1 MGGALEAQAKAGV
14 NCVLVSPDV
23 KNPLIL
29 FVDLDEWYHCRWATG
44 SSSSRWA
51 SVNDCF
57 LDTYHSDK
65 PVGEI
70 LKPTR
75 WMLDCFREHN
85 IKVTFA
91 ILGEVAQWYPEL
103 VKEIAQ
109 EGHAIAC
116 HGMHHQDIARLSRE
130 QFSAELAQAR
140 HILENTSGKRVIGF
154 RAPNL
159 VVTEWLPKVLVEQ
172 AFAYDSS
179 VCPARN
185 PGKFKEHANA
195 PQRPYRVS
203 LNSVCRRGNSGLVEI
218 PVSVFPIIRMPG
230 GNAIMTRILGWPWTS
245 ITLDSALRSGPAC
258 YYMHPYEFNP
268 SQGLHYKHLNERI
281 FLMRTGNFMKR
292 NLKKLLRKYEGR
304 IVTAEYYVAQCF
316 PRRSTT
322 SANEK
327 PGVEEKSQ

>member
-1 MGGALEAQAKAGV
+1 MP
-14 NCVLVSPDV
+14 VSADV

-44 SSSSRWA
+44 SLSSRWA
-51 SVNDCF
+51 SVNDCL

-70 LKPTR
+70 LEPTR
-75 WMLDCFREHN
+75 WILDCFREHN

-103 VKEIAQ
+103 VRQIAQ
-109 EGHAIAC
+109 EGHNIAC
-116 HGMHHQDIARLSRE
+116 HGMHHQDITLLSRQ
-130 QFSAELAQAR
+130 QFSEDLVLAR
-140 HILENTSGKRVIGF
+140 HILEETSGKRVIGF

-159 VVTEWLPKVLVEQ
+159 IVTDWLPKVLVEQ
-172 AFAYDSS
+172 GFAYDSS

-185 PGKFKEHANA
+185 PGKYKGQSQA
-195 PQRPYRVS
+195 PSRPYQVS
-203 LNSVCRRGNSGLVEI
+203 LNSVCRRGNSGLIEI
-218 PVSVFPIIRMPG
+218 PVSVFPLIRMPG
-230 GNAIMTRILGWPWTS
+230 GQAIMTRILGWPWTS

-268 SQGLHYKHLNERI
+268 TQGLRDLHLNERV
-281 FLMRTGNFMKR
+281 FLLRTGNYMKG

-304 IVTAEYYVAQCF
+304 IVTAEYYVANCF
-316 PRRSTT
+316 PRRPVT
-322 SANEK
+322 SANGMTGAQERK
-327 PGVEEKSQ
+327 PQ

>member
-1 MGGALEAQAKAGV
+1 MA
-14 NCVLVSPDV
+14 VSADM

-70 LKPTR
+70 LEPTR
-75 WMLDCFREHN
+75 WILDCLKEHN
-85 IKVTFA
+85 TKVTFA

-103 VKEIAQ
+103 VKQIAQ
-109 EGHAIAC
+109 EGHNIAC
-116 HGMHHQDIARLSRE
+116 HGMHHQDITLLSRQ
-130 QFSAELAQAR
+130 QFSEELAQAR
-140 HILENTSGKRVIGF
+140 HILEETSGKRVSGF

-159 VVTEWLPKVLVEQ
+159 IVTEWLPKVLVEQ
-172 AFAYDSS
+172 GFAYDSS
-179 VCPARN
+179 ICPASL
-185 PGKFKEHANA
+185 GKYKGQSHA
-195 PQRPYRVS
+195 PRRPYQVS
-203 LNSVCRRGNSGLVEI
+203 LNSMCRRGNSGLVEI
-218 PVSVFPIIRMPG
+218 PVSVFPFLRMPG
-230 GNAIMTRILGWPWTS
+230 GQSIMTRILGWTWTS

-268 SQGLHYKHLNERI
+268 TQGLHNMHLNERV
-281 FLMRTGNFMKR
+281 FLLRTGTYMKS

-304 IVTAEYYVAQCF
+304 IVTPEHFVSSYFAGRQHAW
-316 PRRSTT
+316 
-322 SANEK
+322 ANGK
-327 PGVEEKSQ
+327 